1 LGLTHGKAEGLL
13 FREKEA
19 KSFCL
24 FAPDRFWPSPL
35 DGELTK
41 VFWSFFSKKD
51 CFLMREAHRKTA
63 LEGS

>member
-1 LGLTHGKAEGLL
+1 MQTHAKAEGLL

-24 FAPDRFWPSPL
+24 FAPDRFWPSLL

-51 CFLMREAHRKTA
+51 CLPDERSSTRAGIRA
-63 LEGS
+63 